1 MANDDV
7 HEDELEE
14 EQKPSEKQAEEVK
27 KPKKKR
33 GVLKWILGM
42 LGVIILA
49 VILYAGWLGFV
60 PGLSSIMGANKPVD
74 LGVTYTE
81 QDLQSFYVKT
91 GQNVIESKEAPV
103 AGGGESIAFTNP
115 KPLTVA
121 ITQEELTARLNASN
135 WIYMPLSNV
144 QVRLGDGN
152 SIEVSGN
159 VDVDALRGFISYIG
173 GVNYS
178 QADVDK
184 GLDWLNKMSGSP
196 AVYIDSTGS
205 ITNNQLSLSV
215 NSVKVGRWSAP
226 SDKANETL
234 NIATQNML
242 NKITGLD
249 TNSLTESS
257 GMMNFDGVGP
267 TNIYVQSK

>member
-159 VDVDALRGFISYIG
+159 VDVDALRAFISYIG

-215 NSVKVGRWSAP
+215 NSVKVGRWSAQ

>member
-7 HEDELEE
+7 REGESKD
-14 EQKPSEKQAEEVK
+14 EQKLSESQTKEVE

-33 GVLKWILGM
+33 RALKWTI
-42 LGVIILA
+42 GVVGIIILA

-60 PGLSSIMGANKPVD
+60 PGLSNIMGANKPLD

-81 QDLQSFYVKT
+81 EDLQSFYAKT

-103 AGGGESIAFTNP
+103 AGGGESIAFANP
-115 KPLTVA
+115 KALTVA

-135 WIYMPLSNV
+135 WVNMPLSNV

-178 QADVDK
+178 QADIDK

-226 SDKANETL
+226 TDKADETL

-242 NKITGLD
+242 DKITGLN
-249 TNSLTESS
+249 TNSLSESS

-267 TNIYVQSK
+267 TSIYVQSK